1 MNPLLLLLL
10 FVILSWLIRQVKAV
24 LLWVY
29 LWQLKEYHV
38 GRFLDHFR
46 TAKGR
51 QLIRSDLSIAKIITL
66 VFLLFDPIFF
76 VLVFFLYAV
85 ELVKTGKD
93 IASRNLLRPVFTAK
107 TIVLV
112 GLGLFVGILLPLSI
126 AQTTD
131 AIHRFLFW
139 LLLFDVLV
147 PVFVSSIV
155 LLLQPITV
163 VRRGQIIQRAR
174 TRMKTF
180 QDLTVVGITGS
191 YGKTTTKELLSHVLG
206 EKFQVLKTPDHQ
218 NSEVG
223 ISRTILRLLT
233 DVHDVF
239 VCEMGAYNKGGI
251 ELLSYIAQP
260 KIAVVAGVNEQHL
273 ATFGTMN
280 NLLSAEGGEELI
292 RALPKDGVAILNAD
306 SELLKGQEKKLQ
318 SINRKIKK
326 MVWCSANPIRTNGRS
341 GRPTSNGAGIKADY
355 WAESIRVNKEYI
367 SFEAFS
373 KHGESAHFKV
383 NVLGA
388 HHAVNILL
396 AAAAASELGM
406 KLAETAQALKTVG
419 SEASPM
425 KLIKGV
431 GGVNIVDATYSAN
444 PDGVIAALEYLKIWQ
459 GRRVIVMPCLIE
471 LGAAS
476 SEVHNR
482 IGEKIA
488 EVCDFAIITTRECF
502 VGVEE
507 GAVKKGMHEDDILY
521 SGNPDEIFKKLQSF
535 CNDVDVILLESR
547 VPKRLID
554 LLFQK

>member
-1 MNPLLLLLL
+1 MNLLHLLLLL
-10 FVILSWLIRQVKAV
+10 VILSWLIRQVKAV
-24 LLWVY
+24 LLWIY
-29 LWQLKEYHV
+29 LWQLKEYHI

-46 TAKGR
+46 TTKGR
-51 QLIRSDLSIAKIITL
+51 QLIRGDLSIAKIITL

-76 VLVFFLYAV
+76 VLAFLLYAV

-93 IASRNLLRPVFTAK
+93 IASRNILRPVFTAK

-126 AQTTD
+126 AQTTE

-139 LLLFDVLV
+139 LLLFDVLI

-155 LLLQPITV
+155 LALQPITV
-163 VRRGQIIQRAR
+163 VRRDQIIQRAR
-174 TRMKTF
+174 TRRKTF

-260 KIAVVAGVNEQHL
+260 KIGIVAGVNEQHL

-280 NLLSAEGGEELI
+280 NLLAAEGGEELI
-292 RALPKDGVAILNAD
+292 TSLPKDGVAILNAD
-306 SELLKGQEKKLQ
+306 SDLLKRQEKKLQ
-318 SINRKIKK
+318 SLNRKIKK
-326 MVWCSANPIRTNGRS
+326 IVWCSAK
-341 GRPTSNGAGIKADY
+341 IKADY
-355 WAESIRVNKEYI
+355 WAESIRADKEYI
-367 SFEAFS
+367 SFKAFS

-396 AAAAASELGM
+396 AAAAASELGI
-406 KLAETAQALKTVG
+406 KLDEAAQALKTVG
-419 SEASPM
+419 LQASPM
-425 KLIKGV
+425 RLVKGV
-431 GGVNIVDATYSAN
+431 GGVNVIDATYSAN
-444 PDGVIAALEYLKIWQ
+444 PDGVIAALEYLKTWQ

-471 LGAAS
+471 LGSAS
-476 SEVHNR
+476 AEVHKR

-502 VGVEE
+502 AEVKE
-507 GAVKKGMHEDDILY
+507 GAVEKEMQEDNILY
-521 SGNPDEIFKKLQSF
+521 LGNPDEIFKKLQSF

-547 VPKRLID
+547 VPAKLKGM
-554 LLFQK
+554 LFQK